1 MEQYPFAEVAVLVP
15 LYNTFT
21 YSVPDRFQ
29 TAAAPGMRVLVP
41 FGRRRVT
48 GYILKL
54 QKSTPDFKT
63 KGICDILDDR
73 PLFPES
79 MIDLFKWTSNYYIH
93 PLGDVIK
100 TALPAGL
107 NQYDVTM
114 VSPLEKGLELL
125 TQGRLTPGESEVMER
140 LADTREVP
148 LKQLSKAVRNP
159 GIHSLAAKMERKGL
173 ILRSSTLRRD
183 RARLKREKFLSLT
196 DGPEESIRMSKKRLQ
211 ILDTLKPHAE
221 MSLSG
226 LKKQIPSAGRLVKPL
241 EAAGYIRIVE
251 REVFEDPLG
260 DPVDPDI
267 PPDLTEEQEA
277 IVSRLTADMDKG
289 FERYLLFGVTGSG
302 KTEVY
307 MRIVQQALEKGK
319 AGLILVPEISLI
331 SQTERRFRARFG
343 ENVAVLHSGLTGT
356 EFLDQWRKILE
367 KEAKVVIGARSSIFA
382 PVPDPGVIIVDEE
395 HDTSYKQETGLRY
408 NARDLAVVRA
418 RMNRIPVLLGSATP
432 SIQSYHNTRTGKF
445 VKLSLEKR
453 INKKPLPEITLVDLK
468 DNHGAAGIDRIISP
482 TLSKAVRKCL
492 DNGEQALIFL
502 NRRGFSTFPLCGS
515 CGSSLKC
522 RYCDVTMTFHKEQ
535 DEYRCHICGFAS
547 THKISCPEC
556 GSKGI
561 KPLGFGTEKIENML
575 STLFPDARIARMDQD
590 TTSGKGQMVKLLKRI
605 KNHTVDIVVGTQML
619 AKGHDFPNITLV
631 GIVCADLSLNFPD
644 FRSCE
649 RTFQLLAQVAG
660 RAGRGDKKGSVVMQ
674 TYNRDHFSITSSKK
688 QDFTEFY
695 LTEIPFRKALLY
707 PPYARII
714 QLKISGKDKKK
725 VEATAK
731 AAGEYLG
738 SKIRNDTDIR
748 DAVQI
753 LGPVEAGIPKI
764 ASRFRWQ
771 ILLKA
776 PSAHQ
781 LNRLVRELIEDKEI
795 QKNKG
800 VSIAVDVD
808 PYHML

>member
-1 MEQYPFAEVAVLVP
+1 MEHYPYAEVAVLLP

-21 YSVPDRFQ
+21 YRVPDRFK
-29 TAAAPGMRVLVP
+29 TVAAPGMRVLVP

-48 GYILKL
+48 GYILGL
-54 QKSTPDFKT
+54 TETDPDFKT
-63 KGICDILDDR
+63 KSISDIPDDH

-114 VSPLEKGLELL
+114 ISALEKGLDLL
-125 TQGRLTPGESEVMER
+125 EQVRLTPGEAEVMEKLSDR
-140 LADTREVP
+140 REIS
-148 LKQLSKAVRNP
+148 LKQLSKTVRNP
-159 GIHSLAAKMERKGL
+159 GIHSLAAKMENKGL
-173 ILRSSTLRRD
+173 ILRSSTLARD
-183 RARLKREKFLSLT
+183 RTRLKREKFLSLT
-196 DGPEESIRMSKKRLQ
+196 DGPEESIRMSKKRRQ
-211 ILDTLKPHAE
+211 ILEALTPHTE

-226 LKKQIPSAGRLVKPL
+226 LKKQVPSAGRLIKPL
-241 EAAGYIRIVE
+241 EAAGYIRVVE

-260 DPVDPDI
+260 EPVDPDI
-267 PPDLTEEQEA
+267 PPDLTQEQEE
-277 IVSRLTADMDKG
+277 IVNRLAADMDKG

-307 MRIVQQALEKGK
+307 MRIVQQALDKGK

-343 ENVAVLHSGLTGT
+343 ENVAVLHSGLTNT

-367 KEAKVVIGARSSIFA
+367 KEARVVIGARSSIFA

-418 RMNRIPVLLGSATP
+418 RMNDIPVLLGSATP
-432 SIQSYHNTRTGKF
+432 SVQSYHNTRTGKF
-445 VKLSLEKR
+445 QELSLKKR
-453 INKKPLPEITLVDLK
+453 VNKKPLPEITVVDLK
-468 DNHGAAGIDRIISP
+468 DLAGLSGIDRIISP

-492 DNGEQALIFL
+492 DSDEQALIFL

-522 RYCDVTMTFHKEQ
+522 RHCDVTMTFHKEQ
-535 DEYRCHICGFAS
+535 GEYRCHICGFAYND
-547 THKISCPEC
+547 KVACPDC
-556 GSKGI
+556 GHKGI
-561 KPLGFGTEKIENML
+561 KPLGFGTEKIETML

-590 TTSGKGQMVKLLKRI
+590 TTSRKGEMVKLLKRI

-619 AKGHDFPNITLV
+619 AKGHDFPSITLV

-644 FRSCE
+644 FRASE

-660 RAGRGDKKGSVVMQ
+660 RAGRGNRKGSVVMQ
-674 TYNRDHFSITSSKK
+674 TYNRDHFSITSSRK

-695 LTEIPFRKALLY
+695 LNEIPFRKALLY

-725 VEATAK
+725 VQETAQT
-731 AAGEYLG
+731 AGDFLQ
-738 SKIRNDTDIR
+738 SKIQNDAEKRGSI
-748 DAVQI
+748 QL

-771 ILLKA
+771 ILLKGA
-776 PSAHQ
+776 SASR
-781 LNRLVRELIEDKEI
+781 LNRLVRDLVDNREI
-795 QKNKG
+795 RRNKG
-800 VSIAVDVD
+800 ISIGVDVD

>member
-1 MEQYPFAEVAVLVP
+1 MEHYPYAEVAVLLP
-15 LYNTFT
+15 IYHTFT
-21 YSVPDRFQ
+21 YSVPDRFK

-41 FGRRRVT
+41 FGKRRVT
-48 GYILKL
+48 GYILKRM
-54 QKSTPDFKT
+54 KNGPDFKT
-63 KGICDILDDR
+63 KSISDVLDDT
-73 PLFPES
+73 PLFPKS
-79 MIDLFKWTSNYYIH
+79 MIDLFKWTSDYYIH

-107 NQYDVTM
+107 NRYDVTM
-114 VSPLEKGLELL
+114 VSPMEKGLDLL
-125 TQGRLTPGESEVMER
+125 DQGRLTPGEGEVMEK
-140 LADTREVP
+140 LSGMREIS
-148 LKQLSKAVRNP
+148 LKQLSKTVGNP
-159 GIHSLAAKMERKGL
+159 GIHSLAAKMEKKGL
-173 ILRSSTLRRD
+173 ILRSSTLTRD
-183 RARLKREKFLSLT
+183 RARLKREKFLTLT
-196 DGPEESIRMSKKRLQ
+196 DGPEESIRMSRKRKQ
-211 ILDTLKPHAE
+211 ILDTLTPHTE
-221 MSLSG
+221 ISLSG
-226 LKKQIPSAGRLVKPL
+226 LKKKIPSAGRLIKPL
-241 EAAGYIRIVE
+241 EEAGYIRVVE

-267 PPDLTEEQEA
+267 PPDLTDEQEA

-319 AGLILVPEISLI
+319 AGLMLVPEISLI

-356 EFLDQWRKILE
+356 EFLDQWRKILD
-367 KEAKVVIGARSSIFA
+367 KEARVVIGARSSIFA

-395 HDTSYKQETGLRY
+395 HDTSYKQESGLRY

-418 RMNRIPVLLGSATP
+418 RMNDIPVLLGSATP
-432 SIQSYHNTRTGKF
+432 SVQSYHNTRTGKF
-445 VKLSLEKR
+445 EKLSLKKR

-468 DNHGAAGIDRIISP
+468 DSAGASGIDRIITP

-522 RYCDVTMTFHKEQ
+522 RYCDVTMTFHREHG
-535 DEYRCHICGFAS
+535 EYRCHICGFAY
-547 THKISCPEC
+547 TDKIACPEC
-556 GSKGI
+556 GSKGF

-590 TTSGKGQMVKLLKRI
+590 TTSRKGEMVKLLKRI

-644 FRSCE
+644 FRASE

-660 RAGRGDKKGSVVMQ
+660 RAGRGDRKGSVIMQ
-674 TYNRDHFSITSSKK
+674 TYNRDHFSITSSRK

-695 LTEIPFRKALLY
+695 LNEIPFRKALLY
-707 PPYARII
+707 PPYSRII

-725 VEATAK
+725 VEETAE
-731 AAGEYLG
+731 AAGEFLN
-738 SKIRNDTDIR
+738 SKIRR
-748 DAVQI
+748 DLQI
-753 LGPVEAGIPKI
+753 KESIQVLGPVEAGIPKI
-764 ASRFRWQ
+764 AARFRRQ
-771 ILLKA
+771 ILLKGT
-776 PSAHQ
+776 SAFR
-781 LNRLVRELIEDKEI
+781 LNRLVRELIEDREI
-795 QKNKG
+795 KTNKG